1 MKNKIALL
9 GIVDVCIYTVTV
21 LLYLIVK
28 SEPLLTIW
36 EVVTFLSAPVM
47 LLILL
52 DILKNYGQV
61 NPIYQILA
69 VVFMTCNIALT
80 SLAHFVNITV
90 TRNLIAEGINIP
102 TYLQIGYWPSV
113 EMAIDYLA
121 WGFFMGLA
129 FLMTAFAL
137 LREGGVLK
145 RLKITLLVC
154 GILCLTGFFGAV
166 VINENLWYLAP
177 MGYGAGTI
185 VLCIETLLDSKNTK
199 LA

>member
-9 GIVDVCIYTVTV
+9 GIVDVCIYAVTV